1 MTGSRRMLTVM
12 ALMSLGALQALPQG
26 VSPDDHIVSP
36 SAAHHVVATSAQTR
50 QQNLAKIE
58 RLFASDPAQK
68 AFKSMK
74 LDPEKISHAVSSLSD
89 EEVASLARRTEQ
101 IQNDLAA
108 GALTNQQITYILI
121 ALGTAVIILVLV
133 AAR

>member
-12 ALMSLGALQALPQG
+12 ALMSLGALQALPQR
-26 VSPDDHIVSP
+26 VSPDDHIVLP
-36 SAAHHVVATSAQTR
+36 SAAHHAVASSAQPR
-50 QQNLAKIE
+50 QQNVAKIE
-58 RLFASDPAQK
+58 SLFASEPAQK

>member
-36 SAAHHVVATSAQTR
+36 SAAHHAVASAAQAR
-50 QQNLAKIE
+50 QQNLARIDN
-58 RLFASDPAQK
+58 LFASEPAQK

-74 LDPEKISHAVSSLSD
+74 LDPEKISRAVSALSD
-89 EEVASLARRTEQ
+89 EEVASMARRAAQ
-101 IQNDLAA
+101 IQNDVAA

>member
-1 MTGSRRMLTVM
+1 MLTVM

-26 VSPDDHIVSP
+26 VSSDDHIVSP
-36 SAAHHVVATSAQTR
+36 SLRIMWSRLRRRRVS
-50 QQNLAKIE
+50 QNLAKIE
-58 RLFASDPAQK
+58 RLFASDPAQE
-68 AFKSMK
+68 AFRSMK
-74 LDPEKISHAVSSLSD
+74 LEPEKISHAVSALSD
-89 EEVASLARRTEQ
+89 EEVASLARRAQQ
-101 IQNDLAA
+101 IQNNLAA